1 MVELLVIQTDLL
13 PLASPLLPLLCF
25 EVYLHVQSFAAK
37 YYNTTVMEKQLSPSP
52 RRSKASS
59 SSCGLLSSPEMNV
72 AGKSKDY
79 PSISD
84 YYKAAASGTTPI
96 QYQQGLSNYSS
107 LQLGDDRVSFKT
119 SLSQDAYKVSME
131 GNDGDGSTKDD
142 NDQDNVEKTD
152 KERKAEYAEAN
163 AIVGI
168 NKIHEMEQMMRDKLQ
183 QRTKTGPF
191 QLRKTFKYFDR
202 DGSGGIDYE
211 EFQRAMD
218 LMGFQFSDL
227 QLLALFARYDDSCKG
242 EVDYNEFVEKVM
254 ESDFKKIVPSQ
265 KKSLNMLVSSAF
277 GEDTGAERKIL
288 DGDEDSDM
296 DEEELDAF
304 RREEVRKLFDL
315 IDRDDSGSIDR
326 SEVGALLKAL
336 GRSDINEDEIEEGF
350 LRLDTDKSGRI
361 EFEEFFALV
370 MQGKEQGDAVAA
382 AGGEENITVAA
393 GDA

>member
-1 MVELLVIQTDLL
+1 
-13 PLASPLLPLLCF
+13 
-25 EVYLHVQSFAAK
+25 
-37 YYNTTVMEKQLSPSP
+37 MEKQLSPSP
-52 RRSKASS
+52 RRGKTSS
-59 SSCGLLSSPEMNV
+59 LSCGLLSSPEMNV

-84 YYKAAASGTTPI
+84 YYKAAARGTTPI

-119 SLSQDAYKVSME
+119 SLSQDAYKVSIE
-131 GNDGDGSTKDD
+131 GDDGDGSTKDD
-142 NDQDNVEKTD
+142 NDNDNVEKTD

-163 AIVGI
+163 TIVGI

-277 GEDTGAERKIL
+277 GEDTGAETKIL

-315 IDRDDSGSIDR
+315 IDRDDSGCIDR

-336 GRSDINEDEIEEGF
+336 GRSDITEEEIEEGF

-370 MQGKEQGDAVAA
+370 MQGKEQGNAVA
-382 AGGEENITVAA
+382 GDEKNITVAEGEA
-393 GDA
+393 